1 MSVDPH
7 TENFDVAIVGGGP
20 AGLNA
25 AVILARACRRVV
37 LFDHGKPRN
46 YAARGVH
53 GFLGLDGI
61 SPNDLRERGRREALS
76 YGVAIHDREVI
87 AARVMSGADQPA
99 PRFVIETDNTSIT
112 TRSVLLATG
121 MIDHLPDIHG
131 LRELYGRSV
140 HHCPYCDGWE
150 HRGKHLA
157 ALAEGA
163 AAVSLALSL
172 RVWSRHVTA
181 CANGH
186 SFSELDRKRLAD
198 NDIPYREESI
208 ARLAEHEKTTVE
220 IKFKTGPPLLCDAVF
235 FGADQGQRSPLAKM
249 LGCEIDDDGLVRTYE
264 KQKTCVGGVF
274 VAGDAAVDVQ
284 FAIVAAAEGASA
296 AVAINQMLQEQES
309 R

>member
-1 MSVDPH
+1 MSIDLH
-7 TENFDVAIVGGGP
+7 AENFDVAIVGGGA

-61 SPNDLRERGRREALS
+61 SPNDLRERGRGEALS
-76 YGVAIHDREVI
+76 YGVAIDDREVI

-121 MIDHLPDIHG
+121 MIDHLPKIPG
-131 LRELYGRSV
+131 LRELYGYSV

-163 AAVSLALSL
+163 AAVSLAQSL
-172 RVWSRHVTA
+172 RVWS
-181 CANGH
+181 
-186 SFSELDRKRLAD
+186 
-198 NDIPYREESI
+198 
-208 ARLAEHEKTTVE
+208 
-220 IKFKTGPPLLCDAVF
+220 
-235 FGADQGQRSPLAKM
+235 
-249 LGCEIDDDGLVRTYE
+249 
-264 KQKTCVGGVF
+264 
-274 VAGDAAVDVQ
+274 
-284 FAIVAAAEGASA
+284 
-296 AVAINQMLQEQES
+296 
-309 R
+309 